1 MKVMVSKRT
10 VSKRT
15 VSKRTVSKRT
25 VSKRTVNDFYN
36 YNSVILFMKKAFK
49 MNYVLI
55 TTIQ

>member
-15 VSKRTVSKRT
+15 VSKRN
-25 VSKRTVNDFYN
+25 VNDFYN

-55 TTIQ
+55 TTIR